1 MFRIAAA
8 VVACVLVACRP
19 SPVDAAEQQL
29 PEERLEGPAPA
40 QPPDT
45 VSRDADGRV
54 TLRTMRLPSPMILD
68 GQLTEQFYDA
78 VPPVSDFVQQEPSE
92 GQPATEKTEAW
103 VFFDDNHI
111 YVAARCW
118 ESDPSKRVTSE
129 MRRDSPNLYNNDHFA
144 VLFDTFYDRRN
155 AYAFYANAQG
165 GLQDAISTN
174 EQPNNNW
181 NAVWEVRASSFEQGW
196 TIEFRIPFRSMRFRE
211 GGRIWG
217 VNFRRMVRWKN
228 EISFLTPIPASYGRR
243 GLMMA
248 SFAGSL
254 VGFETPS
261 DLRNIDIKPYVLG
274 SVLTDRSQTP
284 AQNNDLAGDV
294 GVDVKWGITQQ
305 LIADFTY
312 NTDFAQVED
321 DEEQVNLT
329 RFSLFFPE
337 KREFFLEG
345 QDILSFGGTGGGRGG
360 GGGGGGPGGGGF
372 GPNNTPVLF
381 FSRRIGLNDERVVP
395 ILGGGRLLG
404 RAGPYNFGALSM
416 RTADTPE
423 GNAPATDFTVFRMS
437 RDVLRRSRIGLL
449 ATRRAPTVGYHN
461 YAYGADAAFNVLD
474 NVSVDGY
481 WAATRSTGT
490 GAPPVNGDEA
500 SYKTRFNWNA
510 DRYGLQAEHLYV
522 GEDFDPEV
530 GFLRRSAFRQSYGQA
545 RFSPRP
551 ASLPGVRK
559 VVYEASFD
567 HITAPSGSVESKEA
581 QGMFRMELENSDTW
595 NVEYTRSFEQLAE
608 AFEVAKNVSVP
619 VGGYSFQQ
627 VKASYFFGPQ
637 RPVNGSLSVGRG
649 SFYGGM
655 ITEISWRG
663 RVELTS
669 RFYVEPTVSWN
680 RIDVAWGEA
689 DTNLVSS
696 RLTYTL
702 SPRMFVA
709 ALLQYQSRTDSLS
722 TNARFRWEYLPG
734 SELFVVYSDGRDTLR
749 RGFPE
754 IVNRS
759 FVVKATRLFRW

>member
-1 MFRIAAA
+1 MFRFAGLFFTAILLACASAQARAAA
-8 VVACVLVACRP
+8 
-19 SPVDAAEQQL
+19 QQL
-29 PEERLEGPAPA
+29 PDERLEGPAPPEA
-40 QPPDT
+40 PGM

-54 TLRTMRLPSPMILD
+54 TLRTMRLPSPFILD
-68 GQLTEQFYDA
+68 GRLTEQFYETI
-78 VPPVSDFVQQEPSE
+78 PPVTDFVQQEPSE

-103 VFFDDNHI
+103 VFFDDKNI

-165 GLQDAISTN
+165 GIQDAIATN

-181 NAVWEVRASSFEQGW
+181 NAVWEVRTSTFDQGW

-211 GGRIWG
+211 GGNLWG
-217 VNFRRMVRWKN
+217 INFRRMVRWKN

-254 VGFETPS
+254 VGLETPARM
-261 DLRNIDIKPYVLG
+261 RNLDIKPYVLG
-274 SVLTDRSQTP
+274 SSVTDRNATP
-284 AQNNDLAGDV
+284 VRMNDTDGDV

-305 LIADFTY
+305 LVADFTY

-321 DEEQVNLT
+321 DEQQVNLT

-345 QDILSFGGTGGGRGG
+345 QDIFNFGGGGRGG
-360 GGGGGGPGGGGF
+360 GGGGGGGGGFF

-381 FSRRIGLNDERVVP
+381 FSRRIGLHDGAVVP

-404 RAGPYNFGALSM
+404 RAGRYNFGAVSM
-416 RTADTPE
+416 RTSESP
-423 GNAPATDFTVFRMS
+423 GHAPATDFAVFRVN

-449 ATRRAPTVGYHN
+449 ATRRAPEFGHDN
-461 YAYGADAAFNVLD
+461 YAYGTDAQLNFLD
-474 NVSVDGY
+474 NMSINGY
-481 WAATRSTGT
+481 WAGTRSSGVD
-490 GAPPVNGDEA
+490 ADDEVSYKA
-500 SYKTRFNWNA
+500 SYDWNA

-522 GEDFDPEV
+522 GEDFNPEV
-530 GFLRRSAFRQSYGQA
+530 GFLRRGAFRRSFGQA

-551 ASLPGVRK
+551 ASLRAVRK
-559 VVYEASFD
+559 LTYEASLD
-567 HITAPSGSVESKEA
+567 YVTDPDGRVESKEA
-581 QGMFRMELENSDTW
+581 QGTFRMELESGDTW
-595 NVEYTRSFEQLAE
+595 SVEYTRSFEQLDSM
-608 AFEVAKNVSVP
+608 FDVAKQVSVP
-619 VGGYSFQQ
+619 EGAYTAQQ
-627 VKASYFFGPQ
+627 VKAMYFLGPQ
-637 RPVNGSLSVGRG
+637 RPVNGFLSVGHG
-649 SFYGGM
+649 SFYGGTL
-655 ITEISWRG
+655 TEVGWRG
-663 RVELTS
+663 RLELTS

-680 RIDVAWGEA
+680 RIDVPWGEA
-689 DTNLVSS
+689 DTKLVSS

-702 SPRMFVA
+702 SPRMFLA
-709 ALLQYQSRTDSLS
+709 ALLQYHSRSDSLS
-722 TNARFRWEYLPG
+722 SNARFRWEYRPG

-749 RGFPE
+749 RGFPS
-754 IVNRS
+754 IVNRT